1 MTIDKNIYL
10 NRRKQLAKLMGEGVA
25 IISNGS
31 ETIRNSDVHY
41 KFRENSYFYYLTG
54 FNEPEAIVLIFAK
67 PFHSIIFVKEK
78 NPLKETWEGYLYGP
92 KKAKEIFLF
101 NEAFTI
107 NSFDKHLTQALC
119 DQKQIFCLEEQESM
133 LLQITQAFKK
143 IQKSR
148 RHGGVLPEQIKV
160 LNKPLDTMRLIK
172 KPDEIS
178 IIRKACQISAESH
191 VQVMRN
197 IRPGLNEYHVESELQ
212 YGFSQ
217 RGAANVAYPSIV
229 ASGSNACTLH
239 YNENNKPLKSG
250 DLILIDAGCEYENYA
265 SDITRTYP
273 INGKFSPE
281 QKAVYEVVLEA
292 QKKAID
298 AARKNQSFNAPH
310 NIAIKILS
318 QGLKDL
324 GILKNSLDT
333 IIEKKEYEQFYMH
346 RTSHWMGLDVHDVGD
361 YYSKNKQPVKLENG
375 NIITVEPGLYF
386 SKKSKAPSRFKGIGI
401 RIEDDVLINNS
412 DPEVL
417 TKNCPK
423 EIKELENIIGSD

>member
-1 MTIDKNIYL
+1 MNFNNNIYL
-10 NRRKQLAKLMGEGVA
+10 TRRKQLAKSMREGVA

-31 ETIRNSDVHY
+31 ESIRNNDVHY

-67 PFHSIIFVKEK
+67 PFRSVIFVKEK

-101 NEAFTI
+101 DDAFGI
-107 NSFDKHLTQALC
+107 NSFDKYLTQALG
-119 DQKQIFCLEEQESM
+119 DQKQVFCLEEQESL
-133 LLQITQAFKK
+133 LLQITQVFKK

-148 RHGGVLPEQIKV
+148 RHGGILPEQIKV
-160 LNKPLDTMRLIK
+160 LNKYLDPLRLIK
-172 KPDEIS
+172 KTEEIS

-191 VQVMRN
+191 VQAMKKV
-197 IRPGLNEYHVESELQ
+197 RPGLNEYHIESELL

-217 RGAANVAYPSIV
+217 RGASNVAYPSIV

-239 YNENNKPLKSG
+239 YNENNKPLKTG

-273 INGKFSPE
+273 ISGKFSPE

-292 QKKAID
+292 QKKAIE
-298 AARKNQSFNAPH
+298 AARKNQSFNEPH
-310 NIAIKILS
+310 NVAIKILAE
-318 QGLKDL
+318 GLKDL
-324 GILKNSLDT
+324 GILKNSIDS

-361 YYSKNKQPVKLENG
+361 YYSKNQQPVKLENG
-375 NIITVEPGLYF
+375 NIITIEPGLYF
-386 SKKSKAPSRFKGIGI
+386 SKKSKVPLHFRGIGI

-412 DPEVL
+412 NPEVL
-417 TKNCPK
+417 TRQCPK